1 MLLDEAPS
9 RPSSIASLDTAQAE
23 LAETGKRE
31 ANHLRELALWYRVF
45 AERAGNPAIWEARS
59 RMAEELEREADQLQQ
74 PDRITAIPPATEAQR
89 LDPRTRILLEAP
101 ILPTLLRLAW
111 PNIAVMLVMAST
123 GLIETWW
130 VSRLGT
136 NALAGIA
143 LVFPLYMMMQM
154 LSAGAMGGGISS
166 AIARALGGGRRDD
179 ADALVLHAIVI
190 NLAIGSVCSVLG
202 LVFGPALYRV
212 LGGDGASLDAALAY
226 SDVVFAG
233 MVLVWLMNALAS
245 VIRGGGN
252 MWLPSF
258 SICAGVVLLVPLS
271 PCLIFGVGPFP
282 RLGIAGAGAAVVAT
296 TALTTLALGWYI
308 AAGHS
313 IARFHWARLRWRL
326 FADILRVG
334 AVASISTFQT
344 NLTVLLTTALVGV
357 ASGPAAIAGYGTGN
371 RLEFM
376 LVPLVFGLGAPLV
389 ALVGTNI
396 GAGQKKRALKI
407 ALTGG
412 IIAFALSE
420 TIGIAAA
427 IWPTAWLGLFDDD
440 PRMLEAGAAY
450 LRHVG
455 PAFGF
460 FGLGLSLYFA
470 SQGAGRLLWPLSAG
484 LVRLVIAVGGGWLAF
499 SLIGTVDAVFAT
511 LAAALVTYGIMLS
524 GAVASGVWFR
534 RPLGEVFANGIFAP
548 RRLAA
553 TGQDQ
558 R

>member
-9 RPSSIASLDTAQAE
+9 WPNSIASLDIAQAE

-45 AERAGNPAIWEARS
+45 AERAGNPAIWEARF

-282 RLGIAGAGAAVVAT
+282 RLGIAGAGVAVVAT

-326 FADILRVG
+326 SADILRVG